1 MGFPLTVALTEEHIR
16 AQSATQVH
24 PLGTK
29 GVTRDGRTFRYAQAG
44 AAISIGRV
52 LQARA
57 PSTNWSDDNNFNT
70 GYAIGTTKV
79 TIHIVSTAAHSSE
92 GTTNYFKDGY
102 LMVNHGTGLGAM
114 SQIYKQGGWDTATA
128 SGLKSTVHIRGGLKA
143 AVTSGTEVGFIL
155 NPYKKVVM
163 APKAQTNAVVG
174 VSPIAVVVATPYF
187 WMQTGGTAAVRFGGT
202 GIIGRAA
209 KFDAGTNTG
218 YITAASSDM
227 GFIGSSFSSELKLAY
242 SMPELGDIM
251 EVGANGEVG
260 IVRLKLDS

>member
-1 MGFPLTVALTEEHIR
+1 MGFPLTVSLTDEQVR
-16 AQSATQVH
+16 AQSVTQVH

-29 GVTRDGRTFRYAQAG
+29 GVTRDGRAFRYMQAG
-44 AAISIGRV
+44 AAIAIGRV

-57 PSTNWSDDNNFNT
+57 PSTNFSDDQTFNT
-70 GYAIGTTKV
+70 AYAIGTTKV
-79 TIHIVSTAAHSSE
+79 TINIVSTAAHDSDGS
-92 GTTNYFKDGY
+92 TNYFKDGY

-114 SQIYKQGGWDTATA
+114 SQIFKQGGWDTATA

-174 VSPIAVVVATPYF
+174 VSPIAVTISYF
-187 WMQTGGTAAVRFGGT
+187 FWGQTGGMAAVRFGGT
-202 GIIGRAA
+202 GRIGRAA
-209 KFDAGTNTG
+209 VFDAGTNTG
-218 YITAASSDM
+218 YITAKSSDM
-227 GFIGSSFSSELKLAY
+227 GFVGSSFSSELKLAY

-251 EVGANGEVG
+251 EVGATGETG